1 MWHFCANPTNT
12 TGNSAKFSTLWI
24 WLKIDPLSTH
34 MWLKPQ
40 ILGKQGRCKSLISEW
55 METRQTFT
63 VLRRTSS
70 RGTNAIFFCASLC
83 NWISVFPACLCLN
96 PALMK
101 QIFANV
107 TCPAGH
113 PTKTGDNCN
122 LLRRPRLPLNYAN
135 HKTQWSERA
144 KLYISQLDKNKNK
157 NQWAVLGAML
167 SLVT

>member
-24 WLKIDPLSTH
+24 WLKIDPLSVH

-40 ILGKQGRCKSLISEW
+40 ILGNWGRCKPLVNEW

-63 VLRRTSS
+63 VLGRTSS
-70 RGTNAIFFCASLC
+70 RGTNATFSVPVYAIVFHCFQPASV
-83 NWISVFPACLCLN
+83 WILTQLN

-107 TCPAGH
+107 SCPAGH
-113 PTKTGDNCN
+113 PTKTRDNCN
-122 LLRRPRLPLNYAN
+122 LLRRQRLPLNYAN

-144 KLYISQLDKNKNK
+144 KLYISQLDKNKK
-157 NQWAVLGAML
+157 
-167 SLVT
+167 